1 MNVRHLTVLSI
12 VSLFTTSP
20 LLSEDWPEF
29 RGPTGMGHSAAKDV
43 PLEWGP
49 RDNVKWS
56 TEIDGV
62 AWSSPIVVDRAVY
75 VTTAVE
81 EGDSLSLR
89 VLGLR
94 ATDGEVVW
102 DSEVLRPEK
111 ARQHK
116 KNSQASPTPVHEDG
130 VVYAHFG
137 HYGTAAVDARTGE
150 VVWTQD
156 SLTYKP
162 VHGTGSSPILVG
174 DKLIYSADGG
184 DDPKLIALD
193 KATGAVAWQTPRGVE
208 VERTFSFATPL
219 AIEID
224 GETQVISPA
233 SGAVIAYD
241 PDDGSEIWRAHYGEG
256 YSVVPRP
263 IFAEG
268 LLFVCSGFN
277 RASLFAIKPGGEGD
291 VTDSHIVW
299 SSDRQ
304 VPKESTPIVVDG
316 ILYMNADTGV
326 ATALDA
332 ATGEEL
338 WQERIAPGNYSA
350 SPVYAGGHIYFQNED
365 GVTTV
370 IKPGKDLE
378 VVATNEIGERGLS
391 SFAVTDGAIYIRTE
405 EHLHRIGK

>member
-1 MNVRHLTVLSI
+1 
-12 VSLFTTSP
+12 
-20 LLSEDWPEF
+20 
-29 RGPTGMGHSAAKDV
+29 
-43 PLEWGP
+43 
-49 RDNVKWS
+49 
-56 TEIDGV
+56 
-62 AWSSPIVVDRAVY
+62 